1 MRSEGAIYNFLN
13 FVIVYMSWAL
23 EPVGSFILSCLL
35 AAGTAILSNLQISAC
50 KYAGA
55 HLCILVGSTPLSASL
70 EET

>member
-13 FVIVYMSWAL
+13 FVIVYMLWAL
-23 EPVGSFILSCLL
+23 EPVGSFILACLL

-55 HLCILVGSTPLSASL
+55 H
-70 EET
+70 